1 MKSDDIDR
9 GCMEIDT
16 RIIILIAAT
25 LLGSSAVAQDR
36 QITDLKI
43 VAFRSEAPDRCRK
56 SDVALTAAKARAFFK
71 RAKRIDARILHDDY
85 DLAPCYMEG
94 TLKWGGEMC
103 DWKIRA
109 GATGHVQ
116 CSKQEIYFACEACGD
131 LFDQK

>member
-1 MKSDDIDR
+1 
-9 GCMEIDT
+9 MEIDT

-71 RAKRIDARILHDDY
+71 RAKQIDARILHDDY

-94 TLKWGGEMC
+94 TLK
-103 DWKIRA
+103 
-109 GATGHVQ
+109 
-116 CSKQEIYFACEACGD
+116 
-131 LFDQK
+131 

>member
-1 MKSDDIDR
+1 
-9 GCMEIDT
+9 MEIYS

-25 LLGSSAVAQDR
+25 LLSSSAVALDR

-43 VAFRSEAPDRCRK
+43 VAFRSEAPDQCRK
-56 SDVALTAAKARAFFK
+56 SDVALTAAKAQEFFK
-71 RAKRIDARILHDDY
+71 RAKQIDARILHDDY
-85 DLAPCYMEG
+85 DLAPCYLEG
-94 TLKWGGEMC
+94 TLKWDGKMC

-116 CSKQEIYFACEACGD
+116 CSKHEIYFACEACGD

>member
-1 MKSDDIDR
+1 M
-9 GCMEIDT
+9 
-16 RIIILIAAT
+16 
-25 LLGSSAVAQDR
+25 AQD
-36 QITDLKI
+36 QLVTDLKI
-43 VAFRSEAPDRCRK
+43 AAFHSEAPDRCRK

-71 RAKRIDARILHDDY
+71 RAKQIDARILHDDY

-94 TLKWGGEMC
+94 TLKWDGKVC

-116 CSKQEIYFACEACGD
+116 CNKQEIYFACEACGD

>member
-1 MKSDDIDR
+1 MKIDSR
-9 GCMEIDT
+9 V
-16 RIIILIAAT
+16 IILIAAT
-25 LLGSSAVAQDR
+25 LFGSSAVAQDR

-56 SDVALTAAKARAFFK
+56 SDVALTAANARAFFK
-71 RAKRIDARILHDDY
+71 RAQQIDARILHDDY

-94 TLKWGGEMC
+94 TLKWDGKMC

-116 CSKQEIYFACEACGD
+116 CNEQEIYFACEACGD